1 MRNVEANF
9 YSDWVAERRQEIG
22 QLGYQVSSRPDEEV
36 VHIYLNLQKRL
47 VEPKPRQVHRSREF
61 QCPAELQQG
70 LSFVEAA
77 IQRGDDLTPHLSKLI
92 KRVDYDDPLLNHWG
106 IHHLHLGTHIDP
118 DQFVERTGPLLF
130 AMFNSE
136 CAFLINVYSHG
147 AWAMQDM
154 VRILHDNWPAIIE
167 PYRLN
172 NVIGLANPVSD
183 QDVKVLRKKNVNT
196 LVEIAPNIV
205 YAPIGGGA
213 ASSGISVNVVR
224 QSDLIK
230 DQLDKMERAVAE
242 NIEEIAKKAR
252 EKGINLPEKPRFEL
266 KEQDGRL
273 YAVEV
278 HTKIGVLL

>member
-1 MRNVEANF
+1 
-9 YSDWVAERRQEIG
+9 
-22 QLGYQVSSRPDEEV
+22 
-36 VHIYLNLQKRL
+36 
-47 VEPKPRQVHRSREF
+47 
-61 QCPAELQQG
+61 
-70 LSFVEAA
+70 
-77 IQRGDDLTPHLSKLI
+77 
-92 KRVDYDDPLLNHWG
+92 
-106 IHHLHLGTHIDP
+106 
-118 DQFVERTGPLLF
+118 
-130 AMFNSE
+130 
-136 CAFLINVYSHG
+136 
-147 AWAMQDM
+147 MQDM

-205 YAPIGGGA
+205 YAPIGGDA